1 MEEPLE
7 RRAVISGAAQ
17 SDIGRRLYRSGLDL
31 TIEASLRAIEDA
43 GLTVADIDGISTYP
57 GMGGPFGG
65 CTGAELHDALRF
77 SLNWRD
83 GGAETSGQLGAVHKA
98 ILAVGA
104 GLAKHVLCFRTVNE
118 GSGGAM
124 RASGGG
130 GGAMPPAFEYLIPY
144 GVTSAANW
152 IGCYARRHMHDYGTT
167 REQLGAI
174 AINARTNAASNPQ
187 AIYTDPMT
195 MEDYLGIRM
204 ISDPFGLYDCDVPCD
219 GSTVVIVSHRDYAP
233 DAPNGAVHV
242 NAMGTALRGRPSW
255 DQFEDLTTM
264 AMRDSAASMWERT
277 DLTPADVDTA
287 QLYDGFTWLS
297 MAWIEALGFCKKGE
311 GGPFVEGGAR
321 IAPDGDLPLNTNGG
335 QLSSGRL
342 HGFGFLHEGIMQLR
356 GTANVPVADC
366 EVAVVGAGGGPESG
380 CLLLTKEIR

>member
-7 RRAVISGAAQ
+7 RRTVISGAAQ

-98 ILAVGA
+98 VLAVAA

-130 GGAMPPAFEYLIPY
+130 GGAMPPAFQYLIPY

-152 IGCYARRHMHDYGTT
+152 ISCYARRHMHDYGTT

-174 AINARTNAASNPQ
+174 AINARTNAARNPQ

-195 MEDYLGIRM
+195 MEDYLGVRM

-219 GSTVVIVSHRDYAP
+219 GSTVVIVSHRDHAP
-233 DAPNGAVHV
+233 DVPNGAVHV

-297 MAWIEALGFCKKGE
+297 MAWIEALGFCGKGE

-321 IAPDGDLPLNTNGG
+321 IAPDGELPLNTNGG

-356 GTANVPVADC
+356 GTANVPVAGC

-380 CLLLTKEIR
+380 CLLLTKDVR